1 MALIV
6 EDGSLVANAD
16 SYISLEDAQTFV
28 ENYYSE
34 YDSDAAV
41 FLGLSTGR
49 QEVIARRAT
58 YDLDRKYRNRWK
70 GFKRVQSQSLDWPR
84 VDVADED
91 DYDVPEDSIPR
102 RLQRAQIEIMIRL
115 ANEVAIFEDQAR
127 GGRIKSEK
135 VDVIA
140 VSYFANAP
148 STTLFE
154 GLDAV
159 LKGLLTTENRV
170 VRA

>member
-6 EDGSLVANAD
+6 EDGSIVANAD
-16 SYISLEDAQTFV
+16 SYISLADAKSFL

-34 YDSDAAV
+34 YDDEAAA
-41 FLGLSTGR
+41 FLGYGTTR
-49 QEVIARRAT
+49 QEIILRRAC
-58 YDLDRKYRNRWK
+58 YDLDRKYRKRWK
-70 GFKRVQSQSLDWPR
+70 GFKRVQTQALDWPR

-102 RLQRAQIEIMIRL
+102 RLQRAQVEIAKRL
-115 ANEVAIFEDQAR
+115 ANEVAIFEDRDR
-127 GGRIKSEK
+127 GGRIQSEK
-135 VDVIA
+135 VDVIS

-148 STTLFE
+148 SETLFE

-159 LKGLLTTENRV
+159 LKGLLKTENRL